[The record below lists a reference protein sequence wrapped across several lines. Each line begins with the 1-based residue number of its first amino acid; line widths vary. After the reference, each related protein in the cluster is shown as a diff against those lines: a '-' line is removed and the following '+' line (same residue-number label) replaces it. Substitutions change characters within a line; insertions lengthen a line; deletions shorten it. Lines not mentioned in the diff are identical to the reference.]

1 MMYVQ
6 ELNDMFKST
15 HLKNL
20 ALHVC
25 MYVVW
30 RVHPGITCSIF
41 INPSWC
47 NSQYNCVGGGGRHYK
62 QINMDYQCFHN
73 IIHVHN
79 IVMLGMTIF
88 HKIFFDISRIQSK
101 YGKYLGISCGILS
114 VPHNIVTDLY
124 NVRWLQRTFDYC
136 SPFLDLAHVG
146 KGVEMA

>member
-1 MMYVQ
+1 
-6 ELNDMFKST
+6 MF
-15 HLKNL
+15 
-20 ALHVC
+20 VC
-25 MYVVW
+25 MWYEEST
-30 RVHPGITCSIF
+30 PGLRAPFLSTLLDVIVNI
-41 INPSWC
+41 I
-47 NSQYNCVGGGGRHYK
+47 VLGEGGRHYK

-124 NVRWLQRTFDYC
+124 NVR
-136 SPFLDLAHVG
+136 
-146 KGVEMA
+146 